1 MLVTGGAGFIGTNL
15 IKRLLKDGHEVV
27 SVDNYSTGK
36 KENEQEGCR
45 YWEYDLSSEHTHGIY
60 VDHGSYPHWK
70 DEDYSTIFHIAA
82 LARIQTSLKDPL
94 SHITNNFM
102 STLNVLEY
110 ARKIN
115 VPVVYAGSSSKHHG
129 LYGSPYAWSKFSG
142 EELCKLYSSVY
153 NVPTSICRF
162 YNVYG
167 THQLEEGPYCTVVG
181 VFQNQYKDGKPLTIT
196 GDGEQRRDFTH
207 VDDIVDGL
215 VRVNRAM
222 HGEVDMRYAGEEFE
236 LGRGVNHSINEVAS
250 YFGKDY
256 PKEYIPAR
264 DGEYDR
270 TLCEDKKTQ
279 ELLDWNPTI
288 NLDDYIRDFVENNN
302 EKFLKER
309 NLV

>member
-1 MLVTGGAGFIGTNL
+1 MKFLVTGGAGFIGTNL

-45 YWEYDLSSEHTHGIY
+45 YWDYDLSSRHTHGIY

-70 DEDYSTIFHIAA
+70 DDDYSSIFHIAA

-129 LYGSPYAWSKFSG
+129 IYGSPYAWSKFSG

-167 THQLEEGPYCTVVG
+167 THQLEDGPYCTVVG

-222 HGEVDMRYAGEEFE
+222 HGEVDMGYDGAEFE

-256 PKEYIPAR
+256 PTEYIPAR

-288 NLDDYIRDFVENNN
+288 NLDDYIKDFVETERVFN
-302 EKFLKER
+302 E
-309 NLV
+309 

>member
-1 MLVTGGAGFIGTNL
+1 MKTLVTGGAGFIGTNL

-45 YWEYDLSSEHTHGIY
+45 YWDYDLSSRHTHGIY

-70 DEDYSTIFHIAA
+70 DDDYSTIFHIAA
-82 LARIQTSLKDPL
+82 LARIQPSLEKPL
-94 SHITNNFM
+94 HHIKNNFL
-102 STLNVLEY
+102 STLNVLEF
-110 ARKIN
+110 ARKID
-115 VPVVYAGSSSKHHG
+115 VPVIYAGSSSKHHG

-153 NVPTSICRF
+153 DVSTSICRF

-167 THQLEEGPYCTVVG
+167 PHQLEDGPYCTVVG
-181 VFQNQYKDGKPLTIT
+181 VFMNQYKDGVPLTIT
-196 GDGEQRRDFTH
+196 GNGEQRRDFTH

-236 LGRGVNHSINEVAS
+236 LGRGVNHSMNEVAD
-250 YFGKDY
+250 YFGKNY
-256 PKEYIPAR
+256 PREYIPAR

-270 TLCEDKKTQ
+270 TLCEDKKAH

-288 NLDDYIRDFVENNN
+288 NLDDHIKDFVET
-302 EKFLKER
+302 EKFFNE
-309 NLV
+309 